1 MKKSIIPSL
10 ILLSCMACHV
20 PNDNSQNQKGYT
32 PPAIKL
38 SSDVMTPEV
47 LWSFG
52 RIGNVSVSPD
62 GSKAV
67 YDITYFNKE
76 EDRGY
81 SDLYLMNLPEG
92 QTTRLTDTDYNE
104 SDAGWT
110 PDGKFITYLPKGSF
124 GK

>member
-52 RIGNVSVSPD
+52 RIENVSVTPD
-62 GSKAV
+62 DRTTE
-67 YDITYFNKE
+67 YDNTNIKKE
-76 EDRGY
+76 E
-81 SDLYLMNLPEG
+81 
-92 QTTRLTDTDYNE
+92 TRR
-104 SDAGWT
+104 
-110 PDGKFITYLPKGSF
+110 
-124 GK
+124 

>member
-67 YDITYFNKE
+67 YLETSTYGSAASTLKPA
-76 EDRGY
+76 
-81 SDLYLMNLPEG
+81 S
-92 QTTRLTDTDYNE
+92 
-104 SDAGWT
+104 
-110 PDGKFITYLPKGSF
+110 IKGR
-124 GK
+124 KAHCA

>member
-52 RIGNVSVSPD
+52 RIGTLAYRRTVVKPYTILLISIKKKT
-62 GSKAV
+62 GGIAI
-67 YDITYFNKE
+67 YT
-76 EDRGY
+76 
-81 SDLYLMNLPEG
+81 
-92 QTTRLTDTDYNE
+92 
-104 SDAGWT
+104 
-110 PDGKFITYLPKGSF
+110 
-124 GK
+124 